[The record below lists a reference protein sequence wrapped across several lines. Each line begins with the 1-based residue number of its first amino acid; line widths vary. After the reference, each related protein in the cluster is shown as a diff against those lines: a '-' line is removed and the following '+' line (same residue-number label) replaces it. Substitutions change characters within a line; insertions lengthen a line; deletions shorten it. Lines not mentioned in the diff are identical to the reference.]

1 MTNMLENAQVS
12 RRTFMKGSALA
23 GLGAAAMGTGAVS
36 LFGCSPSADGA
47 KGGDAAATQAVE
59 ETTTWGHC
67 AINCPGRCSLKF
79 HVQDDEVAWVE
90 TYTSKD
96 AGFDEVQPRACLR
109 GRTYRRWLANPDR
122 INYPMKRVGKRGEGK
137 FEQISWDEAVDTIAS
152 ELKRIIDEYGNE
164 SVYIPY
170 ATGVSS
176 TTARSLPRFMNCIG
190 GCLGS
195 YGDYSAM
202 QMEMIVP
209 HTYGAS
215 GFSGSTLNAA
225 EDAALILAFGT
236 SPTETRQGGAVSHYD
251 WVHLRETTKGKM
263 IYIDPRM
270 NDSVMGRSAEWQPI
284 NPGTDAALCS
294 AIAHELIA
302 NDLVDKEFLDTYCV
316 GYDEDTMPESAKG
329 QSKSYKDYIMGT
341 GYDMVEKTP
350 EWAAPIT
357 GIPAERIKQL
367 AADIAAAEAPFI
379 CQGWGPQ
386 RHTNGEDTSRA
397 ICMLPV
403 LIGKIGLPGTNTGQR
418 EAEPPTYLVG
428 SLPFENPIKTA
439 IPVYQW
445 INAVDHGKEM
455 TATNAGIVGA
465 DKLNNDIKFLWN
477 YAGNC
482 ITNQHGDINYT
493 HDVLADE
500 SKLEFILVWD
510 TVMTDSAKYADI
522 LLPDAMRS
530 EQLNMQTQGYSE
542 YYTAV
547 VVGGPAQEA
556 PGECRSSYDVCAD
569 IADKFGKK
577 DAFTEGKT
585 QEDWIKELYEAG
597 AKADGNM
604 PTWDEIK
611 EQGVYKR
618 PLEPAI
624 GLVDFRT
631 DPVKNPLST
640 PSGKIE
646 IYSEQLAEIAATW
659 ELEEG
664 DVINPIPVFTPGFQ
678 GYGSVT
684 DEYPLYCTG
693 FHHKSRTHSY
703 FGFIPEL
710 EQVARQQLWINPA
723 DAESRGIASGDTVAV
738 KSPAGEIRIEALV
751 TPRIIPGTI
760 GIPQGAWH
768 KADMN
773 GDRVD
778 EGACVNT
785 LTTYRPTP
793 LAKGNGPAHSII
805 AQITKA

>member
-109 GRTYRRWLANPDR
+109 GRTYRRWLASPDR

-341 GYDMVEKTP
+341 GYDMVEKTA

-611 EQGVYKR
+611 AQGVYKR
-618 PLEPAI
+618 TLEPAI

-693 FHHKSRTHSY
+693 FHHKSRTHSS

>member
-316 GYDEDTMPESAKG
+316 GFDEDTMPESAKG

-341 GYDMVEKTP
+341 GYDMVEKTA

-611 EQGVYKR
+611 AQGVYKR
-618 PLEPAI
+618 TLEPAI

-693 FHHKSRTHSY
+693 FHHKSRTHSS